1 MLDVNSLTIVK
12 LGGSVITHK
21 DLSPPTVNREN
32 LLRIAQ
38 ELKTSTESLIVI
50 LGGGAH
56 GHQAAHRYGFGDLST
71 PPEQLLQ
78 GIPSIRHNMS
88 VLSLAVEEIL
98 NEAGV
103 HGVVLPPFLVASLN
117 NKEIASF
124 QTSLFHKAIRSGL
137 TVITHGDV
145 CFDESLGASILSG
158 DTIAVYLAKELK
170 ATSLYIGTDVD
181 GVLEEDPK
189 TNPEAIHMEI
199 IDTTNIDSVLGRA
212 GPSSATDVTGGMEKK
227 LAEIFTMTDLDI
239 DVAIFNLG
247 VPGRLSALLSG
258 KTLPCTR
265 IRF

>member
-1 MLDVNSLTIVK
+1 VK

-21 DLSPPTVNREN
+21 GSSPPTVNEEN

-38 ELKTSTESLIVI
+38 ELRTSRESLIVI

-56 GHQAAHRYGFGDLST
+56 GHQAAHKHGFGVLST
-71 PPEQLLQ
+71 PSEQLLQ
-78 GIPSIRHNMS
+78 GVPSIRHNMS
-88 VLSLAVEEIL
+88 VLSLAVEEAL
-98 NEAGV
+98 NEAGI
-103 HGVVLPPFLVASLN
+103 HAVVLPPFLMASLN
-117 NKEIASF
+117 NKRIVNF
-124 QTSLFHKAIRSGL
+124 QTSLIQQAIQSGF

-170 ATSLYIGTDVD
+170 ANSLYIGTDVD

-189 TNPEAIHMEI
+189 TDPDAVHIEI
-199 IDTTNIDSVLGRA
+199 IDTSNIDSVFSKA
-212 GPSSATDVTGGMEKK
+212 GPSSATDVTGGMKKK
-227 LAEIFTMTDLDI
+227 LVDIFTLANLNIDI
-239 DVAIFNLG
+239 AIFNLG

-258 KTLPCTR
+258 KTPPCTM